1 MKRKTVSLYPSITA
15 VEKNSPITLGEL
27 VKGIAKPSDKIRNT
41 ITALR
46 DLQSS
51 DIESKEL
58 ETRSKAIKTTLPA
71 VTVCGTFKA
80 NRSSNKEWLSNTG
93 LICLDIDK
101 VLGNIESYKETI
113 KKDPYTLA
121 VFKSPSGNGL
131 KVLIKSQY
139 HKKNQFKALY
149 KSLESYYSLNHFV
162 KTDKACSDY
171 NRLCFLSYD
180 PDIYVNWGAKEYEY
194 EFIDEETSGP
204 GEENLQANND
214 DKHQDV
220 KKLIAKLEVDKLDI
234 TSSYS
239 DWLRVGFA
247 LAHQFGEDG
256 RTYYHQVSS
265 LYNGYDY
272 VECEN
277 QYDNCLRNYEGND
290 VTIKTLFGLAKQK
303 SITVGNATAPVIL
316 TQGHDSSDIENDNHF
331 WYTER
336 DHVKISHT
344 DLYSYLEQQG
354 FHSVEKNGG
363 DIFVQIK
370 DNIVVE
376 TSKRIMKNCALN
388 YVNAHGDKAVK
399 DAFRR
404 NVNNL
409 FSPGQL
415 ELLTQKELTYLK
427 DTKKEVFKPFK
438 NGIVKVTKKE
448 IELIPYNQIDGYV
461 WKENIIDHKFDSQSG
476 KTDFKKFCKLISNAG
491 EFPERYK
498 SLKSILGYA
507 LSNYKSPSLTKAII
521 FCDEQYSDQPQG
533 GTGKGLL
540 SKALACL
547 TNTATIEGKGFSFNK
562 GFKFQR
568 VTNSTKLIHFEDV
581 EKNFDFEML
590 FNIIT
595 DGITIEKKHKD
606 EKHIPFKDSP
616 KVIISTN
623 YVVNGVGQSNARR
636 RVEFELHPHFNS
648 GHSPEDEFGKLMFN
662 EWNNKEWNAFHH
674 YMFKCI
680 QCFLKNGI
688 VEPPQ
693 INIQKRK
700 LVQNTS
706 YVFSEWANNYIIP
719 NIRYDRAILHSDYQ
733 HSENTEITK
742 KTFYG
747 YLATYAELKE
757 LEREESRS
765 GNIIF
770 YTFVGNSQRQVA

>member
-1 MKRKTVSLYPSITA
+1 MKRETVSLYPSITA

-27 VKGIAKPSDKIRNT
+27 VRGIAEPTEQIRNIITT
-41 ITALR
+41 IRNLPKDR
-46 DLQSS
+46 FNV
-51 DIESKEL
+51 
-58 ETRSKAIKTTLPA
+58 RSKSLKTTLPA
-71 VTVCGTFKA
+71 VTFCGTFKA
-80 NRSSNKEWLSNTG
+80 NRSAENGWISKTG

-101 VLGNIESYKETI
+101 VLGDVERYKEDI
-113 KKDPYTLA
+113 ANDPHTLA

-139 HKKNQFKALY
+139 DNSNQFKALY
-149 KSLESYYSLNHFV
+149 NSLESYYSLKHFV
-162 KTDKACSDY
+162 RTDSNCSDY

-180 PDIYVNWGAKEYEY
+180 PDIYVNWDAEEYEY
-194 EFIDEETSGP
+194 EFTEEETEP
-204 GEENLQANND
+204 VDEILPIDND
-214 DKHQDV
+214 DKHEDV
-220 KKLIAKLEVDKLDI
+220 KKLITKLEADKLDI
-234 TSSYS
+234 TSSYD
-239 DWLRVGFA
+239 DWLKIGFA

-256 RTYYHQVSS
+256 RIYYRQISS
-265 LYNGYDY
+265 LYDGYDY

-277 QYDNCLRNYEGND
+277 QYNSCLRYFEGKN
-290 VTIKTLFGLAKQK
+290 VTLKTLFGIAKQK
-303 SITVGNATAPVIL
+303 GVIVSNPTAPVML
-316 TQGHDSSDIENDNHF
+316 TQDHDSPGTIENDNHF
-331 WYTER
+331 WYVER
-336 DHVKISHT
+336 DVVKISHT

-354 FHSVEKNGG
+354 FYSVEKNGV

-376 TSKRIMKNCALN
+376 TSKKIMKNCALN

-399 DAFRR
+399 DTFRK

-409 FSPGQL
+409 FSNGL
-415 ELLTQKELTYLK
+415 LDLLTQKELTYLR
-427 DTKKEVFKPFK
+427 DTKKKVYKSFK
-438 NGIVKVTKKE
+438 NGIVKVTKKD

-461 WKENIIDHKFDSQSG
+461 WKEDIIDHKFDNQSG
-476 KTDFKKFCKLISNAG
+476 KTDFKKFCKLISNS
-491 EFPERYK
+491 EESPERYK
-498 SLKSILGYA
+498 SLRSILGYA

-547 TNTATIEGKGFSFNK
+547 TNAATIEGKGFAFNK

-581 EKNFDFEML
+581 EKNFDFEKL
-590 FNIIT
+590 FNVIT
-595 DGITIEKKHKD
+595 DGISVEKKHKD

-616 KVIISTN
+616 KIIISTN
-623 YVVNGVGQSNARR
+623 YVVNGVGDSNDRR
-636 RVEFELHPHFNS
+636 RVEFELHPHFNA
-648 GHSPEDEFGKLMFN
+648 GYSPEDEFGKLMFN

-674 YMFKCI
+674 YMFNCI
-680 QCFLKNGI
+680 QYFLKKGV

-706 YVFSEWANNYIIP
+706 YMFSEWANNYII
-719 NIRYDRAILHSDYQ
+719 NNVRYDRAILHSDYQ
-733 HSENTEITK
+733 HAENIEITK
-742 KTFYG
+742 KSFFG
-747 YLATYAELKE
+747 YLATYAELKR

-765 GNIIF
+765 GNNIF
-770 YTFVGNSQRQVA
+770 YTFVDNSQRQLA